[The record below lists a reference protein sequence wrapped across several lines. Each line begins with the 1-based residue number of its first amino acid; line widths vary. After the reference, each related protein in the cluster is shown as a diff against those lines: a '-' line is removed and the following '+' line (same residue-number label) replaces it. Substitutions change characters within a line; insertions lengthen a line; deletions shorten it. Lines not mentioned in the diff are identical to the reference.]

1 MSLKMGL
8 NTHSKLKTHNFKF
21 LTALVSGILMGL
33 TVAPFGAW
41 FLAWLALCPLWV
53 FVVSNE
59 KSSGNEQS
67 KVKKRIKSSFLTA
80 LGWGIG
86 YYGMSLSWITGI
98 HPMTW
103 MGVPWLASLAIALFC
118 WSFITLWGTAL
129 AITWV
134 LICNWIFHS
143 KLISSF
149 NSNLNSSLNS
159 SLSSRFHSNFKFK
172 FGFKAQNSPWFRV
185 LVGTSVWC
193 LLEAIWTSGPLW
205 WSSLAYTQSP
215 QNLVIL
221 HLGQISGT
229 TTITAVIVAVNC
241 LLAEAWIKY
250 ARRANK
256 TTNKPGN
263 KTARNSSVVRTS
275 PASIYLG
282 SAVLILV
289 VSHLIGFGLY
299 SIPLQD
305 TAETHLKVG
314 IVQGNVPNT
323 IKLTE
328 YGKQRALNHYTS
340 GYLNLVEQDV
350 DAVLTPEGALPFFK
364 RRIFQSSLV
373 AAVREKGVLAWI
385 GGFAQQKQ
393 GTYTNSLFTFTGD
406 GEVFSR
412 YDKAKLVPMGEY
424 VPFREI
430 IGGIVKR
437 LSPLDEHQVPG
448 EANQIFETPF
458 GRAIAVICYGSAFP
472 ELFRY
477 QASQGGEFILSP
489 SNDAH
494 FSEAM
499 PAQHHAQDIMRAI
512 ETDRWAVRATNT
524 GYSAFVNPHGKTIWI
539 SGHNTYEIHAENIYR
554 RRSQTLYVR
563 WGDWLTPVLLGLSFL
578 FFVVRR
584 FW

>member
-1 MSLKMGL
+1 MSLKMSL
-8 NTHSKLKTHNFKF
+8 NTHIKLKTHNFKF
-21 LTALVSGILMGL
+21 LTALISGILMGL
-33 TVAPFGAW
+33 TVAPVGAW
-41 FLAWLALCPLWV
+41 FLAWFALSPLWV
-53 FVVSNE
+53 FVIRDE
-59 KSSGNEQS
+59 KSNY
-67 KVKKRIKSSFLTA
+67 KNNTYKSLFLTA

-86 YYGMSLSWITGI
+86 YYGISLSWITGI

-118 WSFITLWGTAL
+118 WSFITLWGAAL
-129 AITWV
+129 AITWA
-134 LICNWIFHS
+134 LTCNWIF
-143 KLISSF
+143 SSQF
-149 NSNLNSSLNS
+149 GFHHRNSS
-159 SLSSRFHSNFKFK
+159 
-172 FGFKAQNSPWFRV
+172 WFRV
-185 LVGTSVWC
+185 LVGISVWC
-193 LLEAIWTSGPLW
+193 LLEAVWSSGPLW

-241 LLAEAWIKY
+241 FLAEAGVGY
-250 ARRANK
+250 AQVVDLPANK
-256 TTNKPGN
+256 LANKSEKNPFGL
-263 KTARNSSVVRTS
+263 RIS
-275 PASIYLG
+275 PPSIYFG
-282 SAVLILV
+282 IAVLILI
-289 VSHLIGFGLY
+289 VSHLIGFSLY
-299 SIPLQD
+299 SLPLQQPAQ
-305 TAETHLKVG
+305 TQLKIG
-314 IVQGNVPNT
+314 IIQGNVPNT

-328 YGKQRALNHYTS
+328 YGKKRALDNYTN
-340 GYLNLVEQDV
+340 GYLSLVEEGV

-373 AAVREKGVLAWI
+373 AAVKEKGVLAWI
-385 GGFAQQKQ
+385 GGFAQQEQ
-393 GTYTNSLFTFTGD
+393 TGTYTNSLFTFTKNGKI
-406 GEVFSR
+406 FSR
-412 YDKAKLVPMGEY
+412 YDKTKLVPMGEY

-430 IGGIVKR
+430 IGGLVKR

-448 EANQIFETPF
+448 EPDQIFETPF

-477 QASQGGEFILSP
+477 QAHQGGEFILSP

-524 GYSAFVNPHGKTIWI
+524 GYSAFVNPHGQTIWI
-539 SGHNTYEIHAENIYR
+539 SGHNTYETHAATIYR

-563 WGDWLTPVLLGLSFL
+563 WGDWLIPVLFGLSFL
-578 FFVVRR
+578 GFFCEI
-584 FW
+584 